1 MKDSELCRWLLEVNE
16 PWEVSRVRVD
26 RHSHEVHAY
35 LSSGKSWFG
44 RYLGE
49 QPRSRW
55 RHTNLGAYKTYVH
68 ASLPQQGGEPAE
80 SQAPAPFLGRSGND
94 FTHGLA
100 RRVIQC
106 LQDGLSYRQVCA
118 LLEIDSHL
126 AWQIK
131 HAIGSGQLA
140 LGDAE
145 LQARLRQDDPA
156 GQAASA
162 IPASGDAAWRR
173 LLALDCPFDI
183 RLLSLKLLLTRARQ
197 DFARTHDPDAQL
209 LRINEIR
216 RFFIKHEKHLQH
228 EIDQLLGE
236 RAREGDHA

>member
-1 MKDSELCRWLLEVNE
+1 LCHWLLEVNE

-26 RHSHEVHAY
+26 THSRELHAY

-55 RHTNLGAYKTYVH
+55 RHLNIGAYKTYIH
-68 ASLPQQGGEPAE
+68 ASLPEQNE
-80 SQAPAPFLGRSGND
+80 QAAHPFLGKSTSD

-106 LQDGLSYRQVCA
+106 LQNGLRYRQVCA
-118 LLEIDSHL
+118 LLDIDIHL

-131 HAIGSGQLA
+131 HAIESGQLA
-140 LGDAE
+140 TADTDLR
-145 LQARLRQDDPA
+145 ARLQLDDPA
-156 GQAASA
+156 EQSASS
-162 IPASGDAAWRR
+162 IPPGDDHAWLR
-173 LLALDCPFDI
+173 LLALDCPFEI
-183 RLLSLKLLLTRARQ
+183 RLLSLKLLLARARQ
-197 DFARTHDPDAQL
+197 DFARAHDPDMRI
-209 LRINEIR
+209 LRINELR

-228 EIDQLLGE
+228 EIAQLNNE
-236 RAREGDHA
+236 RQHVTEGGQP

>member
-1 MKDSELCRWLLEVNE
+1 MKDAELCHWLLEVNE

-26 RHSHEVHAY
+26 THSRELHAY

-55 RHTNLGAYKTYVH
+55 RHLNIGAYKTYIH
-68 ASLPQQGGEPAE
+68 ASLPEQNE
-80 SQAPAPFLGRSGND
+80 QAAHPFLGKSTSD

-106 LQDGLSYRQVCA
+106 LQNGLRYRQVCA
-118 LLEIDSHL
+118 LLDIDIHL

-131 HAIGSGQLA
+131 HAIESGQLA
-140 LGDAE
+140 TADTDLR
-145 LQARLRQDDPA
+145 ARLQLDDPA
-156 GQAASA
+156 EQSASS
-162 IPASGDAAWRR
+162 IPPGDDHAWLR
-173 LLALDCPFDI
+173 LLALDCPFEI
-183 RLLSLKLLLTRARQ
+183 RLLSLKLLLARARQ
-197 DFARTHDPDAQL
+197 DFARAHDPDMRI
-209 LRINEIR
+209 LRINELR

-228 EIDQLLGE
+228 EIAQLNNE
-236 RAREGDHA
+236 RQHVTEGGQP

>member
-1 MKDSELCRWLLEVNE
+1 VKDAELCHWLLEVNE

-26 RHSHEVHAY
+26 THSRELHAY

-55 RHTNLGAYKTYVH
+55 RHLNIGAYKTYIH
-68 ASLPQQGGEPAE
+68 ASLPEQNE
-80 SQAPAPFLGRSGND
+80 QAAHPFLGKSTSD

-106 LQDGLSYRQVCA
+106 LQNGLRYRQVCA
-118 LLEIDSHL
+118 LLDIDIHL

-131 HAIGSGQLA
+131 HAIESGQLA
-140 LGDAE
+140 TADTDLR
-145 LQARLRQDDPA
+145 ARLQLDDPA
-156 GQAASA
+156 EQSASS
-162 IPASGDAAWRR
+162 IPPGDDHAWLR
-173 LLALDCPFDI
+173 LLALDCPFEI
-183 RLLSLKLLLTRARQ
+183 RLLSLKLLLARARQ
-197 DFARTHDPDAQL
+197 DFARAHDPDMRI
-209 LRINEIR
+209 LRINELR

-228 EIDQLLGE
+228 EIAQLNNE
-236 RAREGDHA
+236 RQHVTEGGQP

>member
-1 MKDSELCRWLLEVNE
+1 MKDAELCHWLLEVNE

-26 RHSHEVHAY
+26 THSRELHAY

-55 RHTNLGAYKTYVH
+55 RHLNIGAYKTYIH
-68 ASLPQQGGEPAE
+68 ASLPEQHE
-80 SQAPAPFLGRSGND
+80 QAAQTFLGKSTSD

-106 LQDGLSYRQVCA
+106 LQNGLRYRQVCA
-118 LLEIDSHL
+118 LLDIDIHL

-131 HAIGSGQLA
+131 HAIESGQLA
-140 LGDAE
+140 TADTDLR
-145 LQARLRQDDPA
+145 ARLQLDDPA
-156 GQAASA
+156 EQSASS
-162 IPASGDAAWRR
+162 IPPGDDHAWLR
-173 LLALDCPFDI
+173 LLALDCPFEI
-183 RLLSLKLLLTRARQ
+183 RLLSLKLLLARARQ
-197 DFARTHDPDAQL
+197 DFARAHDPDMRI
-209 LRINEIR
+209 LRINELR

-228 EIDQLLGE
+228 EIAQLNNE
-236 RAREGDHA
+236 RQHATEGGQP